1 MTQDNPA
8 APVPADPAPLSA
20 EEIARRADNLVRLI
34 ETHGCTDLAIRA
46 AEAIADNRGGGHVLN
61 VVNMLPQTVVT
72 EQDGKR
78 HFDDRFDLNGNG
90 TLEKHE
96 LTAVVLAA
104 ATIAARQQAAATVEA
119 RHDIKVSDVPVDD
132 KFLQVAREKCTQV
145 QQGSTGVCR

>member
-1 MTQDNPA
+1 MTQETPA

-20 EEIARRADNLVRLI
+20 EEIVRRADNLVRLI

-46 AEAIADNRGGGHVLN
+46 AEAIADNRGGGHVMN

-96 LTAVVLAA
+96 LTGVVLAA
-104 ATIAARQQAAATVEA
+104 ATVAA
-119 RHDIKVSDVPVDD
+119 RHDIKVSDVAVNDE
-132 KFLQVAREKCTQV
+132 FLQIAREKCTQV